1 MYACRVQ
8 DRIDEIITFW
18 LGPKGERPGEVA
30 RRWFTKDTL
39 FDDEIRARF
48 GADLERAAK
57 GEYDAWA
64 EGDARHVLAFVILT
78 DQLTRNVYRDS
89 GRAFSLDDKA
99 LAASLSAQ
107 SRGLDTSLS
116 FLERYV
122 LYMPMMH
129 AEDKEVQA
137 KCVEVFANLAA
148 EASRAGEDEIAS
160 MLRGAHDY
168 AVRHQVIVERFG
180 RFPHRNSLLDRTST
194 PEEAMFLLEP
204 GSSF

>member
-1 MYACRVQ
+1 MQ
-8 DRIDEIITFW
+8 DRIDAIIAFW
-18 LGPKGERPGEVA
+18 LGGPNAKPADVT

-39 FDDEIRARF
+39 FDDEVRARF
-48 GADLERAAK
+48 GEDLERAEK

-64 EGDARHVLAFVILT
+64 EGDARQVLAYVILT
-78 DQLTRNVYRDS
+78 DQMTRNVYRDS
-89 GRAFSLDDKA
+89 GRAFSLDEKA

-107 SRGLDTSLS
+107 DRGIASSLS

-122 LYMPMMH
+122 LYLPMMH
-129 AEDKEVQA
+129 AEDKEIQA
-137 KCVEVFANLAA
+137 RCVTAFAELAA
-148 EASRAGEDEIAS
+148 EASRAGEDEIAG
-160 MLRGAHDY
+160 MLRHAHDY

-194 PEEAMFLLEP
+194 PDETLFLLEP